1 MGNKRAFVILLWVTR
16 GVTICLTLLLFYW
29 IFNQYF
35 FPSGKLEVV
44 YDFEEDSIY
53 ISHLEPWQRLLPPA
67 EENGV
72 WSQRVKDDLVYF
84 NVHNPRWFERITAE
98 IVFNNENQNIIEIG
112 ARANSE
118 NGYLDRTLQNKII
131 DELDWK
137 SIDENG
143 VTLFQKEV
151 KYDSIGSFINDYVD
165 NVLVTNE
172 VGQYFYRL
180 PENRI
185 IADYEKSNR
194 ETVIDHSI
202 RGSQIIY
209 TYIKDEELDFSFY
222 KTDLNRYIGSDS
234 VAVDIFQHKNGK
246 NIFFGTL
253 DDDGVEEIG
262 DLSES
267 TQELSVQ
274 IPNLEE
280 GVYRIEIKGNNDF
293 VINKISSH
301 QKLIVFSK
309 TIFLADNEEYIN
321 NFVPGSKSTTLFTNS
336 SIINFKTPHPA
347 GLQNI
352 RIGDSELNLETVNA
366 VYGAQLEGFTE
377 ILIPHNDVLIESNGL
392 FAFSKDQY
400 FNPFPLN
407 VSTLN
412 ANSSTDSIDYI
423 ITRYTPPSEEDGWIT
438 KSQTFEVSDLYRDK
452 SGNLRFRL
460 SAPGLGEDED
470 TIQVKEIRVGFEKP
484 PLTLSN
490 FSERVKNFIAKTI
503 KKIRNEK

>member
-1 MGNKRAFVILLWVTR
+1 M
-16 GVTICLTLLLFYW
+16 
-29 IFNQYF
+29 
-35 FPSGKLEVV
+35 
-44 YDFEEDSIY
+44 
-53 ISHLEPWQRLLPPA
+53 
-67 EENGV
+67 
-72 WSQRVKDDLVYF
+72 
-84 NVHNPRWFERITAE
+84 
-98 IVFNNENQNIIEIG
+98 
-112 ARANSE
+112 
-118 NGYLDRTLQNKII
+118 
-131 DELDWK
+131 
-137 SIDENG
+137 
-143 VTLFQKEV
+143 TLFQKEV
-151 KYDSIGSFINDYVD
+151 KYDTIGSFINDYVD
-165 NVLVTNE
+165 NVLVTDE

-209 TYIKDEELDFSFY
+209 TYIKDEELNFSFY

-234 VAVDIFQHKNGK
+234 VAVDIFQHKNG
-246 NIFFGTL
+246 NSIFSGTL

-262 DLSES
+262 DLSEG

-423 ITRYTPPSEEDGWIT
+423 ITQYTPPSEEDGWIT